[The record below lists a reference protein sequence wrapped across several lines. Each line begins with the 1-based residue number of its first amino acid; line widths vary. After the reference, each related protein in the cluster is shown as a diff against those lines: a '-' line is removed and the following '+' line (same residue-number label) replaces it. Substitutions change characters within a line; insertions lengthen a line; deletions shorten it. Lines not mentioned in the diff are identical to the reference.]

1 MTGNLDPRTAGARRL
16 ENKVCIVTGSGQG
29 IGRAT
34 AKPLGEDIS
43 NQQAIKRSGLPE
55 EQALTI
61 VFMAPGDASLI
72 TGQIINRSPI
82 LGEF

>member
-1 MTGNLDPRTAGARRL
+1 MTRNLDPRTAGARRS

-43 NQQAIKRSGLPE
+43 NRQAIKRSGLPE
-55 EQALTI
+55 
-61 VFMAPGDASLI
+61 
-72 TGQIINRSPI
+72 
-82 LGEF
+82 